1 MIDAQQK
8 EPEEKVGTKKKPLWE
23 ADQEE
28 LKQHAAFARRAT
40 EWLTIRD
47 FDTTKECLDALRAD
61 GRTIWA
67 TDLSQKADRLVTLAA
82 GQPAESVRAGEVAGV
97 PEKLAIVFGTESVGC
112 TEEMLTGAD
121 RRVYLPLRCV
131 LCDCAFWGP
140 RRSSARNLPD
150 TPGWP
155 EDLRTA
161 STSPLRR
168 RSAVSSFST
177 WTLGSARTCQRKKS
191 TSCAKTGFPG

>member
-47 FDTTKECLDALRAD
+47 FGTTKECIDALRAD

-82 GQPAESVRAGEVAGV
+82 GQPAVSVRSGEVAEV

-131 LCDCAFWGP
+131 SLRVRMLGV
-140 RRSSARNLPD
+140 RQTSARNLCD
-150 TPGWP
+150 TRWPGA
-155 EDLRTA
+155 LRTV
-161 STSPLRR
+161 STSPSRR
-168 RSAVSSFST
+168 RSVAFSFST
-177 WTLGSARTCQRKKS
+177 WTLGLAQTCQRKKS
-191 TSCAKTGFPG
+191 ANCAKTGSHD